1 MLSMEKLAAHAEK
14 PTLASRWK
22 GLSSTNRR
30 RIVLGSLFA
39 MAFAARDLMLLLVA
53 SGMFAL
59 SELTAASRARP
70 AAS

>member
-1 MLSMEKLAAHAEK
+1 MTMDASPDRAGK

-30 RIVLGSLFA
+30 RIVLGSLVA
-39 MAFAARDLMLLLVA
+39 LSLAARDLMLLLGA

-59 SELTAASRARP
+59 SELTASSRARP
-70 AAS
+70 SVS